1 MLTWHTVATHC
12 MLGLGVGICANAAA
26 RRLGPQDIID
36 GSPRWMWYTGVVF
49 QALVLPTLVA
59 MAVTS
64 PTIELPLSEWLL
76 APRSALGMAEARIT
90 VGLVAYFGKDILAE
104 QALIYHAHH
113 SACAAMSI
121 GALFVPAAGM
131 SVLLGALA
139 LEMGTVSRTAALLRP
154 DSSLAHAGNIVGMT
168 ASNLVALALLWNV
181 VRSGVISLALSL
193 TYGVVI
199 VVLLA
204 FRQEDCVTAN
214 WAWFRADS
222 AKDL

>member
-1 MLTWHTVATHC
+1 
-12 MLGLGVGICANAAA
+12 
-26 RRLGPQDIID
+26 
-36 GSPRWMWYTGVVF
+36 
-49 QALVLPTLVA
+49 
-59 MAVTS
+59 
-64 PTIELPLSEWLL
+64 
-76 APRSALGMAEARIT
+76 
-90 VGLVAYFGKDILAE
+90 
-104 QALIYHAHH
+104 
-113 SACAAMSI
+113 
-121 GALFVPAAGM
+121 
-131 SVLLGALA
+131 
-139 LEMGTVSRTAALLRP
+139 
-154 DSSLAHAGNIVGMT
+154 MT